1 MTGRRC
7 GLATALALLA
17 VAGALVGCQ
26 RAGSDTTATDE
37 RVIVLG
43 FDGMDW
49 ELVQKLMVEGRMP
62 NFQRL
67 AREGMAQPLGTSMPP
82 LSPVAWSNFITGMDS
97 GGHGIF
103 DFVHRDPQTLLPYLS
118 TSRSVGSDAGFDIG
132 KWHVPLGGA
141 HVELLRH
148 GTAFWE
154 PLRERGI
161 PTTVLRIPANYP
173 PSGTADRELSGMG
186 TPDLLGTYGT
196 FSFYNSDPFFE
207 QRSVSG
213 GALYPL
219 DYWDDVATGELHGP
233 PNTFLKEPEDLTL
246 EFQLSVDPQEPA
258 ALLRVGDE
266 ERLLQV
272 GEWSDWVPFEF
283 SIIPTQS
290 LPGQA
295 RFYLRSVRPEV
306 ELYVTPI
313 NIDPHAPAQPV
324 STPEDYAA
332 ELAEASGRFYTQGM
346 PEDTKALEA
355 EVLTRDEFLAQTA
368 IIQEELERQFDH
380 VLGQFR
386 SGLLF
391 YYFGYTDQVA
401 HMLWGSMDPEHP
413 LYDPEVDPKYADVIP
428 QLYEDA
434 DRLVG
439 KTLREVGDDTT
450 VVVMSDHGFSSWRR
464 TFNLNTWL
472 EREGYLALSEPP
484 APGSNAR
491 LDAHVDWSRTRAYG
505 MGLNGLYVNLAGRER
520 EGVVPESE
528 RAALLREI
536 AAKLEEVVDPETD
549 KQVIRRVFISD
560 QAFDDRGYLEIG
572 PDAVIGYAKTYNGS
586 SKSATGELTPEVLSD
601 NTRLWTG
608 DHGMDPVTV
617 PGILFANRELS
628 RKVTSLEDLAAAVV
642 AEFGIDEFPRKG
654 NENE

>member
-1 MTGRRC
+1 MRGASVAIMV
-7 GLATALALLA
+7 LLLVAAT
-17 VAGALVGCQ
+17 GCQ
-26 RAGSDTTATDE
+26 RASSEAAPTDK

-49 ELVQKLMVEGRMP
+49 ELVQKLMAEGRMP

-67 AREGMAQPLGTSMPP
+67 AREGMAQSLRTSMPP

-118 TSRSVGSDAGFDIG
+118 TSRAVESDAGFDIG
-132 KWHVPLGGA
+132 KWHFQLGGGG
-141 HVELLRH
+141 VELLRH

-186 TPDLLGTYGT
+186 TPDLAGSYGT

-207 QRSVSG
+207 QRSVAG

-233 PNTFLKEPEDLTL
+233 VNSFLKEPQDVTL
-246 EFQLSVDPQEPA
+246 EFQLFVDPQEPA

-272 GEWSDWVPFEF
+272 GEWSDWVPLEF
-283 SIIPTQS
+283 PVIPTQNV
-290 LPGQA
+290 PGQA

-306 ELYVTPI
+306 ELYVSPI

-324 STPEDYAA
+324 SSPEDYAG
-332 ELAEASGRFYTQGM
+332 ELAEATGRFYTQGM
-346 PEDTKALEA
+346 PEDTKALEE
-355 EVLTRDEFLAQTA
+355 EVLDRDEFLSQTA
-368 IIQEELERQFDH
+368 IVQRELERQYEH
-380 VLGQFR
+380 VLSEFR

-401 HMLWGSMDPEHP
+401 HMLWGTMDPEHP

-428 QLYEDA
+428 GLYEDA

-439 KTLREVGDDTT
+439 KTLREAGEGTT

-464 TFNLNTWL
+464 TFSLNTWL
-472 EREGYLALSEPP
+472 EQEGYLVLSEPP
-484 APGSNAR
+484 PPGSNAR

-505 MGLNGLYVNLAGRER
+505 MGLNGLYVNVAGRER
-520 EGVVPESE
+520 DGVVPDSDK
-528 RAALLREI
+528 ATLLREI
-536 AAKLEEVVDPETD
+536 AAKLEDVVDPETG
-549 KQVIRRVFISD
+549 KRVIRRVFISD
-560 QAFDDRGYLEIG
+560 EAFDDRGHMAVG
-572 PDAVIGYAKTYNGS
+572 PDAVLGYAKTYNGS
-586 SKSATGELTPEVLSD
+586 GKSATGELTPEVLSD

-617 PGILFANRELS
+617 PGILFTNRALS

-642 AEFGIDEFPRKG
+642 AEFGIDEFPRRG